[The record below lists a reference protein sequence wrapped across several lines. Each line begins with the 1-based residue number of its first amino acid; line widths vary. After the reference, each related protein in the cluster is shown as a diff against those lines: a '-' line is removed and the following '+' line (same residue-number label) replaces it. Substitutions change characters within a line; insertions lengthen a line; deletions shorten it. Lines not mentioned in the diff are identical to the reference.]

1 MDIFDRIASEFKKAR
16 LPSHKHNPKDV
27 VDDAVEQWRTDNPEV
42 AEKFE
47 DETVHSEEEMNEKM
61 KQANEEIIDDIGL
74 GRMASDDDEIIDD
87 IGLGRMASDD
97 DEIIDD
103 IGLMASDDDDD
114 DDSEKVAVKHIS
126 QGHARAISKG
136 VKKSMRGQGAKNRQ
150 KKTNK
155 TRRKPMSPG
164 AKAQRRQRKKYKT
177 HGKPPTHG
185 KHIQR

>member
-97 DEIIDD
+97 D
-103 IGLMASDDDDD
+103 DD

>member
-61 KQANEEIIDDIGL
+61 KQANE
-74 GRMASDDDEIIDD
+74 EIIDD

>member
-87 IGLGRMASDD
+87 IGLG
-97 DEIIDD
+97 
-103 IGLMASDDDDD
+103 LMASDDDDD